1 MKYTR
6 LSALALAGALTLSL
20 AACSPKE
27 PDPSETPDTLPTES
41 VEPVPTP
48 DQGPATA
55 DGKVSAAWQAIEG
68 SMELPAFQDLDDD
81 LLSSLY
87 YLDAG
92 LLDGYIAKIPMMNVH
107 ATEFFIA
114 KVKEGNM
121 DAVKEAVG
129 KRQADM
135 EAQWSQYLPE
145 QLELVKNYKLVES
158 GDYLLFCVCDD
169 PEAAVAAFEGAV
181 AEGGDNTAVL
191 APDPTAVPTQ
201 SAQETPA
208 QTQKPVETQ
217 KPEPTP
223 APQETEKPQETPEAA
238 LTAQGVYEKVAAAGG
253 ISGFVDTSFALDA
266 YYSLT
271 GEELSEYVLYM
282 PDMSTDIQEV
292 FVARAAAGK
301 LETVKSACQS
311 RQQGLKEQAEF
322 YTGTGNYIDGY
333 QLLTQGDWVLFYVG
347 PNAEGAANAFTGC
360 TK

>member
-20 AACSPKE
+20 VACSPKE

-41 VEPVPTP
+41 VEPAPTP

-68 SMELPAFQDLDDD
+68 SMELPALQDLDDD

-87 YLDAG
+87 YLDAA
-92 LLDGYIAKIPMMNVH
+92 LLDGYIAKMPMMNVH

-169 PEAAVAAFEGAV
+169 PEAVVAAFEGAV

-191 APDPTAVPTQ
+191 APDPGVEATAKPTPT
-201 SAQETPA
+201 AQVTPA
-208 QTQKPVETQ
+208 QTQ

-223 APQETEKPQETPEAA
+223 APQETEKPQETPAA
-238 LTAQGVYEKVAAAGG
+238 LTAQSVYEKVAAAGG

-271 GEELSEYVLYM
+271 GEELDEYVLYM

-322 YTGTGNYIDGY
+322 YTGTGNYIDSY

-347 PNAEGAANAFTGC
+347 PGAESAANAFTGC

>member
-6 LSALALAGALTLSL
+6 LSTLALAGALTLSL

-55 DGKVSAAWQAIEG
+55 DGKVSAAWQAIHD

-145 QLELVKNYKLVES
+145 QLELVKNYKLVTN
-158 GDYLLFCVCDD
+158 GDYIMF
-169 PEAAVAAFEGAV
+169 AVTEYADEVVNEF
-181 AEGGDNTAVL
+181 NT
-191 APDPTAVPTQ
+191 
-201 SAQETPA
+201 
-208 QTQKPVETQ
+208 
-217 KPEPTP
+217 
-223 APQETEKPQETPEAA
+223 
-238 LTAQGVYEKVAAAGG
+238 
-253 ISGFVDTSFALDA
+253 
-266 YYSLT
+266 
-271 GEELSEYVLYM
+271 
-282 PDMSTDIQEV
+282 
-292 FVARAAAGK
+292 
-301 LETVKSACQS
+301 
-311 RQQGLKEQAEF
+311 
-322 YTGTGNYIDGY
+322 YT
-333 QLLTQGDWVLFYVG
+333 
-347 PNAEGAANAFTGC
+347 
-360 TK
+360 K